1 MIARTANHQWVQFGC
16 GLCAP
21 EDWLNFD
28 SSPMMRLQRLPLVG
42 ALVPS
47 GLFGRYP
54 ANVRYGD
61 ITQGLPIPDHSV
73 ELLYCSHIL
82 EHLTL
87 GELRQA
93 LKNCYRHL
101 KPGGTF
107 RLVVPDLEVMAKA
120 YLTSDEPKA
129 AHEFMRVTWLG
140 KEERDRGL
148 VAFLKDWLS
157 GNTHLWMYD
166 YDSLAY
172 ELEAVGFQHL
182 RRARYGD
189 SSQPA
194 FSQLEDPERWT
205 LELGIECIK

>member
-1 MIARTANHQWVQFGC
+1 
-16 GLCAP
+16 
-21 EDWLNFD
+21 
-28 SSPMMRLQRLPLVG
+28 MMRLQRLPLVG
-42 ALVPS
+42 ALMPS

-140 KEERDRGL
+140 KEERDRTL

-172 ELEAVGFQHL
+172 ELEAAGFQHL